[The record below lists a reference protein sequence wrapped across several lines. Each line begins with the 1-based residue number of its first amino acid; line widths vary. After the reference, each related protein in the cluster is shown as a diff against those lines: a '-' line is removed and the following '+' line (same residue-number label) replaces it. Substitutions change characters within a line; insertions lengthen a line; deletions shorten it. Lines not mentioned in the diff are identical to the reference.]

1 MAKVPPAPRPG
12 RRLPPPSVAL
22 ERDQFVRPI
31 AHRGLHNRQRGLI
44 ENTEPAVLAANG
56 HESGIECA
64 LQPARD
70 GTPMVFHDA
79 TLDRLVEARGRIVAR
94 SPDELSQLRYKDQ
107 NVGILTFRGLLKLV
121 DGRVPLL
128 VEIKSDGRMPKRF
141 LAAIAEAA
149 SSYRGPIALMSFD
162 RAVVAEL
169 AKLAPQLARGI
180 VVGSHQLA
188 SNWWAGPS
196 TAGQNAAVAALLK
209 RAPPG
214 LSFFAVDVR
223 MLEAAKA
230 WLLQHAPEA
239 LLFTWTV
246 RTAKERAAAARW
258 ADAPIFEA
266 TEPLG
271 AAAMS

>member
-12 RRLPPPSVAL
+12 RRPATESVAL
-22 ERDQFVRPI
+22 DRDIFVRPI
-31 AHRGLHNRQRGLI
+31 AHRGLHNKSRGLI
-44 ENTEPAVLAANG
+44 ENTEPAFAAAIDNDY
-56 HESGIECA
+56 GIECD

-79 TLDRLVEARGRIVAR
+79 TLDRLMLARGRIVAQT
-94 SPDELSQLRYKDQ
+94 PDELSRLRYKDD
-107 NVGILTFRGLLKLV
+107 NIAILTFQDLLKLV
-121 DGRVPLL
+121 AGQVPLL
-128 VEIKSDGRMPKRF
+128 VEIKSDGRMPKGF

-149 SSYRGPIALMSFD
+149 AGYRGPIALMSFD
-162 RAVVAEL
+162 RAVVGQL
-169 AKLAPQLARGI
+169 AKLAPRVPRGI
-180 VVGSHQLA
+180 VIGSHQLA

-196 TAGQNAAVAALLK
+196 TAGQTAAVAALLK
-209 RAPPG
+209 KAPPG
-214 LSFFAVDVR
+214 LSFFAIDVR

-230 WLLQHAPEA
+230 WLAQHAPGA

-266 TEPLG
+266 TGPPG

>member
-1 MAKVPPAPRPG
+1 MAKAPPAPRSG
-12 RRLPPPSVAL
+12 RRPAPESVAL
-22 ERDQFVRPI
+22 ERGIFVRPI
-31 AHRGLHNRQRGLI
+31 AHRGLHNSSRGLI
-44 ENTEPAVLAANG
+44 ENTEPAFLAAID
-56 HESGIECA
+56 HDYGIECD

-79 TLDRLVEARGRIVAR
+79 TLDRLVAARGRIAAQT
-94 SPDELSQLRYKDQ
+94 PDELSRLRYKQQ
-107 NVGILTFRGLLKLV
+107 NIGILTFRDLLKLV

-128 VEIKSDGRMPKRF
+128 VEIKSDGRMPRGF
-141 LAAIAEAA
+141 LAAIAEEATR
-149 SSYRGPIALMSFD
+149 YRGPIALMSFD
-162 RAVVAEL
+162 RAVIEEL
-169 AKLAPQLARGI
+169 GKLAPQLPRGI

-196 TAGQNAAVAALLK
+196 MAGQNAAVAALLK
-209 RAPPG
+209 KTPRG

-230 WLLQHAPEA
+230 WLLAHAPEA

-266 TEPLG
+266 TEPRG

>member
-12 RRLPPPSVAL
+12 RRPATQSVAL
-22 ERDQFVRPI
+22 DREVFVRPI
-31 AHRGLHNRQRGLI
+31 AHRGLHNRSRGLI
-44 ENTEPAVLAANG
+44 ENTEPAFTAAIDNDY
-56 HESGIECA
+56 GIECD

-79 TLDRLVEARGRIVAR
+79 TLDRLVLARGRIVAR
-94 SPDELSQLRYKDQ
+94 TPDELSRLRYKEQDI
-107 NVGILTFRGLLKLV
+107 GILTFRDLLKLI
-121 DGRVPLL
+121 DRRVPLL

-141 LAAIAEAA
+141 LPAIAEAA

-169 AKLAPQLARGI
+169 AELAPQLPRGI
-180 VVGSHQLA
+180 VIGSHQLA

-196 TAGQNAAVAALLK
+196 TAGQNAAVAAVLK
-209 RAPPG
+209 KAPPG
-214 LSFFAVDVR
+214 LSFFAIDVR

-230 WLLQHAPEA
+230 WLRLHAPEA

-266 TEPLG
+266 TGPSG